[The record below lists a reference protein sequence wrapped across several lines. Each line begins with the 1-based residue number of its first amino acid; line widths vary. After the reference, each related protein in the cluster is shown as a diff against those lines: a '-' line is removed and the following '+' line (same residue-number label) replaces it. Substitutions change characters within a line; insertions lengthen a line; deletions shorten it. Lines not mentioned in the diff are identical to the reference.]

1 MENSNTENGNF
12 KPIET
17 QDELNAI
24 IKDRLAREREAANK
38 RYEGFISPDEHAKA
52 LASEKKLFDDYKK
65 AHEGDAKTIE
75 DLTARVN
82 GFELDALKTKIAR
95 EVGLSYDWVGRIGG
109 TDEKTIREDAEN
121 LKRLVGLNSPTLPTK
136 NTEAGQ
142 SVDPTTA
149 ALREVLNNTKKQ

>member
-38 RYEGFISPDEHAKA
+38 RFEGFISPDEHAKA

>member
-1 MENSNTENGNF
+1 MENNNTENGNF

-38 RYEGFISPDEHAKA
+38 RFEGFISPDEHAKA

>member
-1 MENSNTENGNF
+1 MENNENGGGF

-24 IKDRLAREREAANK
+24 IKERLAREREASNK
-38 RYEGFISPDEHAKA
+38 RFEGYISPDDHAKA
-52 LASEKKLFDDYKK
+52 LENEKKAFDDYKK

-75 DLTARVN
+75 DLTAKVN
-82 GFELDALKTKIAR
+82 GYELDALKNRIAR
-95 EVGLSYDWVGRIGG
+95 ECGLSYDWVGRIGG
-109 TDEKTIREDAEN
+109 TDEKTIREDAEA
-121 LKRLVGLNSPTLPTK
+121 LKKLVGQNSPMLPTK

-149 ALREVLNNTKKQ
+149 ALREVLSQTKKQ

>member
-1 MENSNTENGNF
+1 MENNNTENGNF

-17 QDELNAI
+17 QDELNTI

-38 RYEGFISPDEHAKA
+38 RFEGFISPDEHAKA

-75 DLTARVN
+75 DLTAKVN